1 MEQHEAISFGE
12 MKEKV
17 SGIAADV
24 AEVKTALNE
33 IRKEVKATNG
43 SVAEL
48 KLWQA
53 YIKGALAFVGLTLPV
68 VAGVAVWAL
77 TTGS

>member
-1 MEQHEAISFGE
+1 MEPQEAFNLGE

-17 SGIAADV
+17 SGIASDV
-24 AEVKTALNE
+24 SEVKEALKE
-33 IRKEVKATNG
+33 IRNEVKATNG

-77 TTGS
+77 TTG

>member
-1 MEQHEAISFGE
+1 MEPHEAISFGE

-17 SGIAADV
+17 TGIAADV
-24 AEVKTALNE
+24 AEVKAAMQE

-43 SVAEL
+43 SVADL

-53 YIKGALAFVGLTLPV
+53 YIKGALGIIGLTLPV

-77 TTGS
+77 TTN

>member
-1 MEQHEAISFGE
+1 MEPQEAFNLGE

-17 SGIAADV
+17 SGIASDV
-24 AEVKTALNE
+24 SEVKEALKE
-33 IRKEVKATNG
+33 IRNEVKATNG
-43 SVAEL
+43 SVADL

-77 TTGS
+77 TSG